1 MRIIVTIKSKD
12 VISII
17 CKTLNKVDERLVNH
31 GERVAYVIYKMLKYE
46 GGFSKAFM
54 DRVGLLAVM
63 HDIGAYKTDEIDRL
77 VEFETK
83 NVWQHSVYGS
93 LFLKKLSPLAEFSD
107 IVLYHHLPY
116 DKFDKIEC
124 KYKQIAMM
132 FSFVDRLDIYMQNN
146 NFMVE
151 QREGAVFKG
160 SAFSPDVLE
169 LFYAANNEYGIINNL
184 KNGSYLTEI
193 TEYIESCEFTED
205 EINAYLKMLA
215 VVIDFR
221 SEATVLHTIMTV
233 NISLELVDFMN
244 IDEYGRRAV
253 YYGALL
259 HDIGKISTP
268 LSILE
273 NPGRLTN
280 EEMQVMKLHVSVSE
294 EILRPY
300 INSEICDIAVRHHEK
315 LDGSG
320 YPYGLKADK
329 LTPCQRAVAVA
340 DILSALTG
348 VRSYKNGY
356 SKERTVGIIKGMA
369 ENNKIS
375 RDIADIVLVH
385 YDEIMKNAEARS
397 KKIRD
402 IYSSISEEYEPLFVK
417 CMAL

>member
-1 MRIIVTIKSKD
+1 
-12 VISII
+12 
-17 CKTLNKVDERLVNH
+17 
-31 GERVAYVIYKMLKYE
+31 
-46 GGFSKAFM
+46 
-54 DRVGLLAVM
+54 
-63 HDIGAYKTDEIDRL
+63 
-77 VEFETK
+77 
-83 NVWQHSVYGS
+83 
-93 LFLKKLSPLAEFSD
+93 
-107 IVLYHHLPY
+107 
-116 DKFDKIEC
+116 IEC